1 MSDFELDTNDFY
13 TDEEVKDH
21 LREDREEQE
30 RLESERDAFFDEDDP
45 MFDDDDEDNESEE
58 DYTQDA
64 LICLIAN
71 LKAKTNFKRIFMSFE
86 KERAEAIA
94 LVEEALEDFDIDAT
108 RAEIN
113 SFVDAYTAD
122 TINDL
127 ELVDIAEAYRNFTS
141 DE

>member
-1 MSDFELDTNDFY
+1 MSDFELDTNVFY

-64 LICLIAN
+64 LIEEYDLPD
-71 LKAKTNFKRIFMSFE
+71 SEFE
-86 KERAEAIA
+86 G
-94 LVEEALEDFDIDAT
+94 EDEF
-108 RAEIN
+108 
-113 SFVDAYTAD
+113 
-122 TINDL
+122 
-127 ELVDIAEAYRNFTS
+127 
-141 DE
+141 

>member
-13 TDEEVKDH
+13 TDEKVKDH

-64 LICLIAN
+64 LIEEYDLPD
-71 LKAKTNFKRIFMSFE
+71 SEFE
-86 KERAEAIA
+86 G
-94 LVEEALEDFDIDAT
+94 EDEF
-108 RAEIN
+108 
-113 SFVDAYTAD
+113 
-122 TINDL
+122 
-127 ELVDIAEAYRNFTS
+127 
-141 DE
+141 

>member
-1 MSDFELDTNDFY
+1 MPDFELDTNDFY

-64 LICLIAN
+64 LI
-71 LKAKTNFKRIFMSFE
+71 
-86 KERAEAIA
+86 
-94 LVEEALEDFDIDAT
+94 EEYDLPDDEFDGEDEF
-108 RAEIN
+108 
-113 SFVDAYTAD
+113 
-122 TINDL
+122 
-127 ELVDIAEAYRNFTS
+127 
-141 DE
+141 

>member
-13 TDEEVKDH
+13 TDDKVKDH

-64 LICLIAN
+64 LIEEYDLPD
-71 LKAKTNFKRIFMSFE
+71 SEFE
-86 KERAEAIA
+86 G
-94 LVEEALEDFDIDAT
+94 EDEF
-108 RAEIN
+108 
-113 SFVDAYTAD
+113 
-122 TINDL
+122 
-127 ELVDIAEAYRNFTS
+127 
-141 DE
+141 

>member
-64 LICLIAN
+64 LIEEYDLPDGE
-71 LKAKTNFKRIFMSFE
+71 FE
-86 KERAEAIA
+86 G
-94 LVEEALEDFDIDAT
+94 EDEF
-108 RAEIN
+108 
-113 SFVDAYTAD
+113 
-122 TINDL
+122 
-127 ELVDIAEAYRNFTS
+127 
-141 DE
+141 